1 MNPVA
6 PLLVYGLGR
15 SGGAVVARARRHGTP
30 VLFYEQRAEGPDVAA
45 ALAAGAERVADVA
58 EALARDP
65 TPRTCVAA
73 PGVPIDHPDLARLR
87 AAGIET
93 IGEVVWVL
101 RGTPARCIGVTGTA
115 GKGTVTRWITDGLL
129 AAGIDAVAGGNIVP
143 ALAAV
148 ARPEATLV
156 IELSSFQLERAP
168 GLRPDVA
175 VVLNLGVDH
184 LDRHGTVAAYHA
196 AKRALL
202 RELGPQQTL
211 VGNADDPLV
220 AAWLDD
226 SPARVRRFSL
236 AARGDAFLERSSGL
250 LWLDGAPLMGVDE
263 LRIVGEHQVANALAT
278 ALALDAAGASR
289 EAIARAL
296 GAFAGLPGRYAEV
309 GRLGGVRFIED
320 SIATRPLAVEAAL
333 RSTPAPLVWI
343 AGGVDK
349 GADVDALGPLL
360 RERVALTLAVGASG
374 QAYAAAA
381 ARYAPAEVIA
391 ETNGQTALLAA
402 VRRGWRELRDH
413 HDGRGAVLL
422 APLAASF
429 DQFRDYVER
438 AAAFRAA
445 VAELARDAVAD
456 EGVTWTPSS

>member
-1 MNPVA
+1 MNAAA

-15 SGGAVVARARRHGTP
+15 SGGAVVARARREGLP
-30 VLFYEQRAEGPDVAA
+30 VLFYERRDAGPDVAA
-45 ALAAGAERVADVA
+45 ALATGAERVTDVA
-58 EALARDP
+58 QALARDP
-65 TPRTCVAA
+65 APRTCVAA

-101 RGTPARCIGVTGTA
+101 RRTPARCVGITGTA

-202 RELGPQQTL
+202 HELGPQQTL

-220 AAWLDD
+220 TAWLDT

-236 AARGDAFLERSSGL
+236 AARADAFLERGSGA
-250 LWLDGAPLMGVDE
+250 LWLDGAPLIGVDE
-263 LRIVGEHQVANALAT
+263 LRVVGEHQVANALAT
-278 ALALDAAGASR
+278 ALALDAVGVPR
-289 EAIARAL
+289 TTIARAL
-296 GAFAGLPGRYAEV
+296 AAFAGLPGRYAEV

-360 RERVALTLAVGASG
+360 RERVALTLGVGASG
-374 QAYAAAA
+374 PAYAAAA
-381 ARYAPAEVIA
+381 GRHAPAEVIA
-391 ETNGQTALLAA
+391 EADGRSALRAA
-402 VRRGWRELRDH
+402 VRRGWRELRDRH
-413 HDGRGAVLL
+413 GGGGAVLL

-429 DQFRDYVER
+429 DQFQDYVER
-438 AAAFRAA
+438 GGAFRAA
-445 VAELARDAVAD
+445 VADLAREAVAD
-456 EGVTWTPSS
+456 EGVTWIPSS

>member
-1 MNPVA
+1 MRARA

-15 SGGAVVARARRHGTP
+15 SGGAVVARARRAGTP
-30 VLFYEQRAEGPDVAA
+30 VLFVERRPAGPDVDA
-45 ALAAGAERVADVA
+45 ALAAGAERVATVD

-65 TPRTCVAA
+65 SPDTCVAA
-73 PGVPIDHPDLARLR
+73 PGVPIDHPDLVRLR
-87 AAGIET
+87 AAGVEV

-101 RGTPARCIGVTGTA
+101 RDTPGRWIGITGTA

-129 AAGIDAVAGGNIVP
+129 AAGVDAVAGGNIVP

-148 ARPEATLV
+148 ARPAVTLV
-156 IELSSFQLERAP
+156 VELSSFQLERAP

-184 LDRHGTVAAYHA
+184 LDRHGSVAAYHE
-196 AKRALL
+196 AKRALV
-202 RELGPQQTL
+202 RELGPAQTL

-220 AAWLDD
+220 AAWLAA

-236 AARGDAFLERSSGL
+236 VRDADAFLERGGGR
-250 LWLDGAPLMGVDE
+250 LWLDGEPLVDVGA
-263 LRIVGEHQVANALAT
+263 LRVVGEHQLANALAT
-278 ALALDAAGASR
+278 ALALDALGVPRAG
-289 EAIARAL
+289 IARTLAD
-296 GAFAGLPGRYAEV
+296 FAGLPGRYAEV
-309 GRLGGVRFIED
+309 GRLGDVRFIED

-333 RSTPAPLVWI
+333 RATPAPLVWI

-349 GADVDALGPLL
+349 GADVDALAALL
-360 RERVALTLAVGASG
+360 RERVVLTLGIGASG
-374 QAYAAAA
+374 PTYAEAA
-381 ARYAPAEVIA
+381 ARHAPAEIIA
-391 ETNGQTALLAA
+391 ETDGRAALRAA
-402 VRRGWRELRDH
+402 VRRGWHELRAR

-429 DQFRDYVER
+429 DQFEDYVER

-445 VAELARDAVAD
+445 VADLARDAVRD
-456 EGVTWTPSS
+456 EGVTWIPCS

>member
-1 MNPVA
+1 VNPVA

-15 SGGAVVARARRHGTP
+15 SGGAVVARARRAGSP
-30 VLFYEQRAEGPDVAA
+30 VLFYERRADGPDVAV
-45 ALAAGAERVADVA
+45 ALAAGAERVMDVA
-58 EALARDP
+58 EALACDP
-65 TPRTCVAA
+65 APRTCVAA

-87 AAGIET
+87 AAGVET

-101 RGTPARCIGVTGTA
+101 RDTPARCIGVTGTA

-196 AKRALL
+196 AKRALV
-202 RELGPQQTL
+202 RELGPEQTL
-211 VGNADDPLV
+211 VGNAEDPLV
-220 AAWLDD
+220 AAWLDA

-236 AARGDAFLERSSGL
+236 ASRGDAFLERSSGR
-250 LWLDGAPLMGVDE
+250 LWLDGAPLIGVDE
-263 LRIVGEHQVANALAT
+263 LRVVGEHQVANALAT
-278 ALALDAAGASR
+278 ALALDAAGVPRA
-289 EAIARAL
+289 AIARAL
-296 GAFAGLPGRYAEV
+296 AAFAGLPGRYAEV
-309 GRLGGVRFIED
+309 GRLGEVRFIED

-349 GADVDALGPLL
+349 GADVDALGSLL
-360 RERVALTLAVGASG
+360 RDRVVLTVGIGASG
-374 QAYAAAA
+374 PAYAAAA

-391 ETNGQTALLAA
+391 EADGRLALRAA
-402 VRRGWRELRDH
+402 VRRGWRELRDRH
-413 HDGRGAVLL
+413 GGRGAVLL

-429 DQFRDYVER
+429 DQFGDYVER
-438 AAAFRAA
+438 GAAFRAA
-445 VAELARDAVAD
+445 VAELASDAAAD
-456 EGVTWTPSS
+456 EGVTWIPSS

>member
-1 MNPVA
+1 VKAAA

-15 SGGAVVARARRHGTP
+15 SGGAVVARARREGLP
-30 VLFYEQRAEGPDVAA
+30 VLFFERRDDGPDVAA
-45 ALAAGAERVADVA
+45 ALATGAARVTDVTQ
-58 EALARDP
+58 ALASDP
-65 TPRTCVAA
+65 APRTCVAA

-87 AAGIET
+87 AAGVET

-101 RGTPARCIGVTGTA
+101 RRTPARCVGITGTA

-156 IELSSFQLERAP
+156 VELSSFQLERAP

-196 AKRALL
+196 AKRGLL
-202 RELGPQQTL
+202 RELGPQQTF

-220 AAWLDD
+220 TAWLDA
-226 SPARVRRFSL
+226 SPARTRRFSL
-236 AARGDAFLERSSGL
+236 AARADAFLERGSGG
-250 LWLDGAPLMGVDE
+250 LWLDGAPLIGVDE
-263 LRIVGEHQVANALAT
+263 LRVVGEHQIANALAT
-278 ALALDAAGASR
+278 ALALDAMGVPR
-289 EAIARAL
+289 TTIARAL
-296 GAFAGLPGRYAEV
+296 ADFAGLPGRYAEV
-309 GRLGGVRFIED
+309 GRLGDVRFIED

-360 RERVALTLAVGASG
+360 RERVALTLGVGASG
-374 QAYAAAA
+374 PAYAAAA

-391 ETNGQTALLAA
+391 EAEGPAALRAA
-402 VRRGWRELRDH
+402 VRRGWRELRDRH
-413 HDGRGAVLL
+413 GGGAVLL

-456 EGVTWTPSS
+456 EGVTWIPSS